1 MNNRTKGLT
10 EKAFLNSKFK
20 LNHRQRMSAY
30 LHGFIPEEQ
39 QRLVDQAGILGSL
52 IYPGIDF
59 SNCNQLLEIG
69 SGVGAQ
75 TAVLLKLFPDLHIT
89 CVDYSES
96 QLEMARKNLKKY
108 STRVSFICQDAKQLE
123 LPGKYDC
130 VFICW
135 ALEHISEP
143 VQVLKGMMKFLL
155 PGARIHI
162 TEVFNSSFFFF
173 PALPGLQRYYDA
185 YNDFQ
190 VSLGGDPDVG
200 AKLGNLLKEAEYK
213 GIEIS
218 HSGFHLDQTNP
229 DELNKIISYWKGLM
243 KSGAKSMIQAMVISE
258 KEVLMMEN
266 DLDQIGKDENAVF
279 FYQFVQTKATL

>member
-1 MNNRTKGLT
+1 MNNRTKGFL
-10 EKAFLNSKFK
+10 EKAFLNSVLK
-20 LNHRQRMSAY
+20 LNHMQKMSAY

-39 QRLVDQAGILGSL
+39 QRLIDQAGILGSL

-75 TAVLLKLFPDLHIT
+75 TTVLLKLFPDLHIT

-96 QLEMARKNLKKY
+96 QLEMARKNLQQY

-155 PGARIHI
+155 PGAKIHI

-173 PALPGLQRYYDA
+173 PVLPGLQRYYDA
-185 YNDFQ
+185 YNEFQ
-190 VSLGGDPDVG
+190 ISLGGDPDVG
-200 AKLGNLLKEAEYK
+200 AKLGNMLKEAGST
-213 GIEIS
+213 GIELS
-218 HSGFHLDQTNP
+218 HGGFHLDQTNP
-229 DELNKIISYWKGLM
+229 GELSKIINYWKGLM
-243 KSGAKSMIQAMVISE
+243 KSGANAMITAGVISE
-258 KEVLMMEN
+258 KEVIRMEN
-266 DLDQIGKDENAVF
+266 DLDRIAKDENAVF
-279 FYQFVQTKATL
+279 FYQFVQAKATL